1 MGMQNPNAVAVA
13 TDRVEFLF
21 RFQTGVTSFVVCLLS
36 IAYLFASSL
45 LHIY

>member
-1 MGMQNPNAVAVA
+1 MGMQNPNAVAVT
-13 TDRVEFLF
+13 TDLVEFLF
-21 RFQTGVTSFVVCLLS
+21 RFQAGVANFVVCLLP